1 MRKIIGVLL
10 CAVVAFCLAAC
21 GGSKT
26 TEDTR
31 ETLVVGLGCAYAPF
45 NWTENKKT
53 DTNYPIDGTNK
64 YADGYDVQM
73 AKKIADG
80 LNRRLVIKQV
90 DWDGL
95 IPSVQNGL
103 IDLIIA
109 GMSPTDERKL
119 DIDFTNAYYTSEH
132 VVLISTTSAYAN
144 VTSVSGFAGATFI
157 GQTGTLYASIVA
169 AMDSSVNKGVDKAT
183 VPEIVAD
190 IQAGIVDGTV
200 LELPVA
206 TGLAAAN
213 SDLKIIQFAEGQGF
227 TQLADTD
234 EEGNSIIRDIVA
246 SDRDVAIGIAK
257 NRTTL
262 LNQIN
267 EILAGITEAERVE
280 IMAGAVA
287 RQAE

>member
-10 CAVVAFCLAAC
+10 CAVVAFWLAAC

-26 TEDTR
+26 SEDTR
-31 ETLVVGLGCAYAPF
+31 ETLVVRLECAYAPF

-132 VVLISTTSAYAN
+132 VVLISTSSAYAN
-144 VTSVSGFAGATFI
+144 VTSASGFAGATFI

>member
-31 ETLVVGLGCAYAPF
+31 ETLVVGHECAYAPF

-144 VTSVSGFAGATFI
+144 VTSINGFAGATFI
-157 GQTGTLYASIVA
+157 NQTGTLYASIVA
-169 AMDSSVNKGVDKAT
+169 AMDSSVTKGVDKAT